1 MALTV
6 PFMLQRGFG
15 QGDPLSPLLFDL
27 VVEVLKLVIQ
37 KAISKNLWKGIS
49 TWKDEIM
56 ISHLQYAD
64 ETVLL
69 WPPNINF
76 LINIKKALILFD
88 LASGL
93 HVNFYKSSIMGIH
106 VSDGW
111 LKNVTEIL
119 MCKQDSIPFTYLG
132 LPIRGWSQTLA
143 AWQPILEKIRRKLAS
158 WKGMWLSLG
167 GRITLIKSSL
177 AKLPLYF
184 MSMFLVLNWIIEKI
198 IKIQRNFLWSGSDL
212 GNWCL

>member
-1 MALTV
+1 
-6 PFMLQRGFG
+6 
-15 QGDPLSPLLFDL
+15 
-27 VVEVLKLVIQ
+27 
-37 KAISKNLWKGIS
+37 
-49 TWKDEIM
+49 M

-93 HVNFYKSSIMGIH
+93 LVNFYKSSIMGIH

-184 MSMFLVLNWIIEKI
+184 MSMFLILKGIIEKI

>member
-15 QGDPLSPLLFDL
+15 QGDPLSPFLFDL
-27 VVEVLKLVIQ
+27 VVEVLNLVIQ

-93 HVNFYKSSIMGIH
+93 LVNFYKSSIMGIH

-111 LKNVTEIL
+111 LKNVAEIL

-132 LPIRGWSQTLA
+132 LPIRGWSQNLA
-143 AWQPILEKIRRKLAS
+143 AWELILEKIRRKLAS

-184 MSMFLVLNWIIEKI
+184 MSMFLILKGIIEKI

>member
-184 MSMFLVLNWIIEKI
+184 MSMFLILKGIIEKI

>member
-1 MALTV
+1 
-6 PFMLQRGFG
+6 
-15 QGDPLSPLLFDL
+15 
-27 VVEVLKLVIQ
+27 
-37 KAISKNLWKGIS
+37 
-49 TWKDEIM
+49 M

-184 MSMFLVLNWIIEKI
+184 MSMFLILKGIIEKI